1 MRLASIARF
10 LVVALPILLWH
21 SAGHADYVA
30 GLDPHGDNFLALR
43 AGPDTS
49 FRTIRRLGPDTILVV
64 LARRGQWLR
73 VRMEDGTEGWAFGR
87 YVAPGLPPGY
97 DEAPEDE
104 AGWEEDGPVLNG
116 KESEAAEATPPPEE
130 PADIPAQEVTAEDW
144 RTYSNAR
151 IGTTIEY
158 PAAFFRME
166 PPPENDDGRSFA
178 TRDGR
183 TRFTV
188 SGSHNV
194 FEKTIPE
201 LMADDIAAAEGD
213 MITYRRS
220 GDDWYVLS
228 GYRDGDVFY
237 RKILLSED
245 GATVHTFEIA
255 YVKALKAEFEE
266 ITIRM
271 AKSLSAG
278 GKSSLAAEATE
289 DKTGAQPEAEPET
302 AELPDEATADTGAA
316 VGAPTQDSWRSPL
329 EEVLFTGEQTGLFL
343 PHQANGGVFDKH
355 ARYEDGE
362 LVVDVPEG
370 NGWGKAGVLTNDPL
384 IWLDDF
390 RDDAEVRVTF
400 TLDPG
405 KTTGFAVA
413 LAQPGWGGVRGNDP
427 GFPGVRFYWIREK
440 DGMSARTDFH
450 VDPHR
455 DGDFFSAAVA
465 PDSPGTVTFILKPGR
480 ASVEMD
486 GVKIAEREAPDV
498 SNGSGYRIYAFSHP
512 ADVNLPAK
520 MALKDIRVTRTY
532 ATVPSKTGP
541 AVGVEPLPTETVFVG
556 KPDNLFEPAAI
567 AGGDFDRFARWGD
580 GALVIDVPEGHSWGK
595 TGLISAKPLVVLDER
610 VFSTPTRLT
619 LTVDPRRTTRFAL
632 ALAADKLAE
641 MWLGHQ
647 AWFSVG
653 RLKGE
658 PAYELFLHHSSYSQW
673 SRKVPAAWMD
683 DYWDGTLEFDIGLN
697 HACMRVPQ
705 GPAVCGQISASPGNA
720 LYASIQAH
728 AELENFAT
736 SLALNAITRG
746 LVTPVG
752 MTALARWNLL
762 PKDAFDADTYLE
774 DLAVAAP
781 WPEP

>member
-1 MRLASIARF
+1 MRLASLVRCF
-10 LVVALPILLWH
+10 VVALPILLWN
-21 SAGHADYVA
+21 SAGHAEHVA
-30 GLDPHGDNFLALR
+30 GLDPSGDNFLALR
-43 AGPDTS
+43 SGPGTS
-49 FRTIRRLGPDTILVV
+49 FRTIRRMGPDTILDV
-64 LARRGQWLR
+64 LERRGQWVR

-87 YVAPGLPPGY
+87 YVAPGFPPGQ
-97 DEAPEDE
+97 DDAPEDE
-104 AGWEEDGPVLNG
+104 AGWEEDGPALDGN
-116 KESEAAEATPPPEE
+116 EAPQPEE
-130 PADIPAQEVTAEDW
+130 AADIPAQEVAAEDW

-151 IGTTIEY
+151 FGTTIEY
-158 PAAFFRME
+158 PAAYFRME

-213 MITYRRS
+213 TITYRRS

-237 RKILLSED
+237 RKILLSKD
-245 GATVHTFEIA
+245 GATVHMFEIA
-255 YVKALKAEFEE
+255 YVKALKREFDE
-266 ITIRM
+266 IAVRM

-278 GKSSLAAEATE
+278 GGSPPAAEVPE
-289 DKTGAQPEAEPET
+289 DKTGAQPEAEP
-302 AELPDEATADTGAA
+302 DTGDAA
-316 VGAPTQDSWRSPL
+316 AETPTVAGAGAGAPPRESWRSPIG
-329 EEVLFTGEQTGLFL
+329 EVLFAGGQTGLFL

-362 LVVDVPEG
+362 LIVDVPAG
-370 NGWGKAGVLTNDPL
+370 NGWGKAGLLTNDPL

-390 RDDAEVRVTF
+390 HDDAEVRVTF
-400 TLDPG
+400 ALDPAR
-405 KTTGFAVA
+405 TTGFGVA

-427 GFPGVRFYWIREK
+427 GFPGMRFYWIREK
-440 DGMSARTDFH
+440 DGLSARADFH
-450 VDPHR
+450 IDPHR
-455 DGDFFSAAVA
+455 DGDFSRQAVPPAA
-465 PDSPGTVTFILKPGR
+465 PESVTFILTPGR

-486 GVKIAEREAPDV
+486 GVKIAEREAADV
-498 SNGSGYRIYAFSHP
+498 SDGSGFRIYAFSHP

-520 MALKDIRVTRTY
+520 MALKGIRVTRTY
-532 ATVPSKTGP
+532 ATVPPKTGP
-541 AVGVEPLPTETVFVG
+541 AVGVEPLPSETVFVG

-567 AGGDFDRFARWGD
+567 AGGDFDRFARWED
-580 GALVIDVPEGHSWGK
+580 GALVIDVPKGHSWGK

-610 VFSTPTRLT
+610 IFSTPTRLT

-647 AWFSVG
+647 AWFSFG
-653 RLKGE
+653 RLEAE
-658 PAYELFLHHSSYSQW
+658 PSYELFLHHSSYSQW

-683 DYWDGTLEFDIGLN
+683 AYWDGTLEFDIGLN
-697 HACMRVPQ
+697 HACMRVPR

-728 AELENFAT
+728 AEKADAAT

-752 MTALARWNLL
+752 ITALARWNLL
-762 PKDAFDADTYLE
+762 PKDAFDAFAYLE